1 MARGTA
7 GPGDVPKPGPSEIGM
22 TTKPLEQPLTDEEVR
37 LDLPWQVVV
46 WNDPVNLMDYV
57 VWVLRKLF
65 GHSIEEATRL
75 MLAVHNEGRATV
87 SEGPREQ
94 AEMDCYRL
102 HQFGLWATI
111 EQ

>member
-1 MARGTA
+1 
-7 GPGDVPKPGPSEIGM
+7 M
-22 TTKPLEQPLTDEEVR
+22 TTRPLDAPVSESDLDI
-37 LDLPWQVVV
+37 DLPWQVVV

-65 GHSIEEATRL
+65 GHSPEEATRL
-75 MLAVHNEGRATV
+75 MLAVHNEGRAIV
-87 SEGPREQ
+87 SQGPREQ

-102 HQFGLWATI
+102 HQYGLWATI

>member
-1 MARGTA
+1 
-7 GPGDVPKPGPSEIGM
+7 V
-22 TTKPLEQPLTDEEVR
+22 TTKPLVAPVPKEDLKS
-37 LDLPWQVVV
+37 DLPWQVIV

-57 VWVLRKLF
+57 VFVLRKLF
-65 GHSIEEATRL
+65 GHSLEEATRL

-87 SEGPREQ
+87 NSGPRER

-102 HQFGLWATI
+102 HQYGLWATV

>member
-1 MARGTA
+1 
-7 GPGDVPKPGPSEIGM
+7 M
-22 TTKPLEQPLTDEEVR
+22 TTKPLEQPLVDEEVD

-111 EQ
+111 EK